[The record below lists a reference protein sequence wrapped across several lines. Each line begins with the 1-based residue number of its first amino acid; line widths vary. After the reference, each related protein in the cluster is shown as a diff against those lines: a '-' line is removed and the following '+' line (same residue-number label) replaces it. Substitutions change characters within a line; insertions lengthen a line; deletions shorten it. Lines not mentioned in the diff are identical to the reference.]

1 MNFPLYIAKRYIF
14 SKSKN
19 NAITIISR
27 IALCGIVIGALAL
40 FVVLSVFSGLREFSL
55 TFTNDIDPD
64 LKVSPSTGKSFY
76 ISPSQE
82 AQLKQLKNVAVYSKV
97 IEERVLFSF
106 AGKQQVSYLKGVDP
120 QFEKLNPLSQK
131 LFNGNWLE
139 PKTSQAVIGYG
150 ISQKLSLGLFDV
162 NNPLEVFVPKPGR
175 GNIES
180 EEQGFSKAYLVP
192 IGIYAISEELDSKY
206 VFVDLE
212 LAQEVMQF
220 QPNQITA
227 IEIRLEP
234 NADESKVISELKTLF
249 KNQID
254 VKTRAQLNASLYK
267 MLNTENFVLYLIFT
281 LVIIM
286 ILFAFA
292 GAVVMVIIDKKD
304 NLKTLFSLGT
314 EVKSLRRIFLYYGI
328 SLCTLGGIIGIG
340 IGALA
345 VFLQHQFQ
353 LIMITETLA
362 YPVVLSLENVVI
374 VLATIVILGWIATLI
389 ASSRVSKKLLD

>member
-64 LKVSPSTGKSFY
+64 LKVSPSSGKSFY
-76 ISPSQE
+76 ISPSQQT
-82 AQLKQLKNVAVYSKV
+82 QLQQLKNVAVYSKV

-120 QFEKLNPLSQK
+120 QFEKLNPLSGK

-139 PKTSQAVIGYG
+139 PQTSQAVIGYG
-150 ISQKLSLGLFDV
+150 ISQKLSLGLFDA
-162 NNPLEVFVPKPGR
+162 NNPLEVFVPKPGK

-180 EEQGFSKAYLVP
+180 EEQAFSKAYLVP

-227 IEIRLEP
+227 IELRLAP
-234 NADESKVISELKTLF
+234 NADESEVISQLKTIF
-249 KNQID
+249 NNKVD

-353 LIMITETLA
+353 LVMITETLA
-362 YPVVLSLENVVI
+362 YPVVLSIENVLI
-374 VLATIVILGWIATLI
+374 VLATIVVLGYIATLI

>member
-27 IALCGIVIGALAL
+27 IALTGIVIGSLAL

-55 TFTNDIDPD
+55 TFTNDMDPD
-64 LKVSPSTGKSFY
+64 LKATAVKGKSFV
-76 ISPSQE
+76 ISAAQE
-82 AQLKQLKNVAVYSKV
+82 NQLRQIKGIALYSKT

-106 AGKQQVSYLKGVDP
+106 ADKQQVSYLKGVDA
-120 QFEKLNPLSQK
+120 QFKKLNPISKK
-131 LFNGNWLE
+131 LFSGNWLE
-139 PKTSQAVIGYG
+139 TNTTQAVIGYG
-150 ISQKLSLGLFDV
+150 ISQKLSLGLFDAV
-162 NNPLEVFVPKPGR
+162 HPMEVFVPKPGR
-175 GNIES
+175 GQIES
-180 EEQGFSKAYLVP
+180 EDQGFNKAYLVP

-212 LAQEVMQF
+212 LAQEVMGF
-220 QPNQITA
+220 APNQLTA
-227 IEIRLEP
+227 LEIKMAP
-234 NADESKVISELKTLF
+234 NADEAQLMQEIEKIF
-249 KNQID
+249 KNQVE
-254 VKTRAQLNASLYK
+254 VKTRAQLNATLYK

-292 GAVVMVIIDKKD
+292 GAIVMVIIDKKD

-314 EVKSLRRIFLYYGI
+314 EVKNLRRIFLYYGI
-328 SLCTLGGIIGIG
+328 SLCAIGGISGIVIGSVVV
-340 IGALA
+340 L
-345 VFLQHQFQ
+345 LQQQFQ
-353 LIMITETLA
+353 FFMITDSLA
-362 YPVVLSLENVVI
+362 YPVVFTLENVLI
-374 VLATIVILGWIATLI
+374 VLTTIVALGWIATLI